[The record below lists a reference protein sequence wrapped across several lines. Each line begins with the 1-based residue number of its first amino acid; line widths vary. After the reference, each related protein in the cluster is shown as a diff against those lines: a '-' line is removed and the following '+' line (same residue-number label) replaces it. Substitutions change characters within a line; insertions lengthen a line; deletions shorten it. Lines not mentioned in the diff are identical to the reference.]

1 MRVLIIGGTGSFS
14 SRVTEKAL
22 ARGHEVVVYAR
33 GQRPLIG
40 VPLAQD
46 PAERGVRLLRGDR
59 GQLRARSAELAEL
72 EPDVVVDSIC
82 FAPARAEDLVDLFPR
97 ARRVVLISTVDVYG
111 EDIGCTPVTEE
122 RPPSPVSPYALG
134 KLAAEKVVLAGLG
147 KSATVFRPSHILGRS
162 FLTTS
167 LWGRSHHLVSRLQ
180 RGKPI
185 PAIDGGRNVL
195 TPVHAVDAAEWVV
208 QSFDNPAADGEVF
221 NAVGGEIITQRR
233 YYECIAKALGV
244 EARLLAVPSQVFK
257 RHSSAASQ
265 FNWHRPYS
273 CAKAVR
279 VLGYAPL
286 GTPELMLKETVEHML
301 EHGLV
306 KDCAEQPFDDALVEL
321 LLRHEAALGE
331 LLATKAG

>member
-14 SRVTEKAL
+14 SRVTEKAA

-33 GQRPLIG
+33 GHRPLIG
-40 VPLAQD
+40 VPLALR
-46 PAERGVRLLRGDR
+46 PGEHGVRLLRGER
-59 GQLRARSAELAEL
+59 RELRARAAELAEL
-72 EPDVVVDSIC
+72 APDVVVDSIC
-82 FAPARAEDLVDLFPR
+82 FDPAHAEDLVDLFAR
-97 ARRVVLISTVDVYG
+97 ARRVIFISTVDVYG
-111 EDIGCTPVTEE
+111 EEVGCAPVTEE
-122 RPPSPVSPYALG
+122 RAPSPVSPYAKG
-134 KLAAEKVVLAGLG
+134 KIASEKVVLEGLG
-147 KSATVFRPSHILGRS
+147 RSATVFRPSHILGRS

-167 LWGRSHHLVSRLQ
+167 LWGRSPYLVDRMQ
-180 RGKPI
+180 RGKLI

-195 TPVHAVDAAEWVV
+195 TPVHAVDLAEWVV
-208 QSFDNPAADGEVF
+208 RSFDDPAADGEVF

-244 EARLLAVPSQVFK
+244 EARLLAVPSQIFK
-257 RHSSAASQ
+257 RYSSAASQ

-279 VLGYAPL
+279 ILGYAPL

-306 KDCAEQPFDDALVEL
+306 RDCAEQPFDDALVEL
-321 LLRHEAALGE
+321 LARHEAELGE
-331 LLATKAG
+331 LLASKVS